1 MNTVLG
7 GLAGLAALASHTGS
21 AAAEPWRA
29 TRGSLEAIGN
39 GGYFLAS
46 DAAPGRY
53 SEGELVSRDAIAL
66 PFRLEVTW
74 RRLGPEAGRS
84 MHVTVAGG
92 VVLIK
97 SGAVA
102 FYAYDDAA
110 FGSVPWRA
118 VPGYATHDEHVVT
131 VAQDGRE
138 VRVMLDGRPIARYAL
153 AVTRASA
160 YVGVGMKAAPGLR
173 SSIYVRSLAVAH
185 SQ

>member
-1 MNTVLG
+1 MSSRTVIVV
-7 GLAGLAALASHTGS
+7 LAGLVAP

-29 TRGSLEAIGN
+29 TRGSLEATGS
-39 GGYFLAS
+39 GGYFLTS

-53 SEGELVSRDAIAL
+53 SEGELVSRDAVAL
-66 PFRLEVTW
+66 PFRLEVAW

-110 FGSVPWRA
+110 FGAAPWHV

-131 VAQDGRE
+131 VAQDARE
-138 VRVMLDGRPIARYAL
+138 VRVAIDGQPIARYAL
-153 AVTRASA
+153 AVSRASA

-173 SSIYVRSLAVAH
+173 SAIYVRSLAVAH